1 MTYLMI
7 RLATSAPI
15 SLQRE
20 YLQLWFPT
28 RAVVHGDLER
38 HQQVQHAAHNRHRKA
53 HILCR
58 KSLTDTQ
65 ELPLN
70 LLAWRKSRTSLLM

>member
-15 SLQRE
+15 SLQRD
-20 YLQLWFPT
+20 YLQLWFPIH
-28 RAVVHGDLER
+28 AVAHGDLKR
-38 HQQVQHAAHNRHRKA
+38 YQQVQDAAHNCHRKA

-58 KSLTDTQ
+58 KSLAETQ
-65 ELPLN
+65 KLPLT
-70 LLAWRKSRTSLLM
+70 LLAWRNNATSLLI